1 MPHPPSRSRSSHSP
15 SSDFLA
21 QLQGYSLTTAE
32 ILYRLPDHPALLQ
45 SYVWQDYDMAP
56 KFPKLIGFLDFWKAS
71 LDGPLFKITVA
82 STQLV
87 RPAELRLV
95 GAEYRL
101 N

>member
-1 MPHPPSRSRSSHSP
+1 MTTKTYATA
-15 SSDFLA
+15 SDFRS
-21 QLQGYSLTTAE
+21 QLEGYSLTTAE

-56 KFPKLIGFLDFWKAS
+56 KFPKLVDFLEFWRAR
-71 LDGPLFKITVA
+71 LDGKLFRVTVA
-82 STQLV
+82 STQLI
-87 RPAELRLV
+87 RPAELRLI